1 MGLFDKL
8 LGGQGSEAAELDPRE
23 AFSAVMLVTVAA
35 DGHISD
41 EEAETVINVSN
52 RMALFKNQTAND
64 FNQMM
69 NKLIGLLKK
78 HGPDTLLQRAF
89 AGLPKELRE
98 TAFAVAADL
107 VFADGSVESDEKEL
121 LETIQ
126 RAMGI
131 SDDLALKILEVLV
144 IKNRG

>member
-8 LGGQGSEAAELDPRE
+8 LGGQGSEGVVLDTRE
-23 AFSAVMLVTVAA
+23 AFAAVMLVTVAA
-35 DGHISD
+35 DGHISS
-41 EEAETVINVSN
+41 EESDTVINVSN
-52 RMALFKNQTAND
+52 RMALFKNQTSND

-69 NKLIGLLKK
+69 SKLLGLLKK
-78 HGPDTLLQRAF
+78 HGPEALLQKAF
-89 AGLPKELRE
+89 SSLPKDLRE

-107 VFADGSVESDEKEL
+107 VFADGSVEDDEKEL

-126 RAMGI
+126 RALAVP
-131 SDDLALKILEVLV
+131 DDLALRILEVLM